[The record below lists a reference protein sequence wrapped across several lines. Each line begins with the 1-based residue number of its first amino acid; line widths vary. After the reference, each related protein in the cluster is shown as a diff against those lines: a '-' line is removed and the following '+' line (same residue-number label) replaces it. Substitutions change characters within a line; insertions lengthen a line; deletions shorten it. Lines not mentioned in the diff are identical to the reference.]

1 MHLTVIY
8 KSSESHPTCI
18 IYYIFTAEY
27 DGIKD
32 QLVETEKIILK
43 LLDYGGKLIKK
54 IEKSPSFDAAS
65 TAGSISDGGSGRG
78 RRCSEQA
85 RRMSGKV
92 GRLELDVQK
101 IHFVL
106 MKLDN
111 NKVGNG
117 KTWE

>member
-1 MHLTVIY
+1 M
-8 KSSESHPTCI
+8 
-18 IYYIFTAEY
+18 
-27 DGIKD
+27 
-32 QLVETEKIILK
+32 ETEKIILK

-106 MKLDN
+106 MKLDS
-111 NKVGNG
+111 NKVSNG
-117 KTWE
+117 KTCALSGTPGSSSGATSMVRGPRTLVRPSTMYDQG